1 MSASRE
7 RLIGARYA
15 TLTSVRPDG
24 TPHAVPI
31 VFAVVG
37 NQLVTAVDQK
47 PKSTRQLGRLTNIAA
62 NPAVSVLAQHD
73 SPDWKELW
81 WVRADGTALVTDH
94 PDIELRKALRA
105 KYHQYDD
112 DPPAGPW
119 IIVTID
125 RIAEWSAS

>member
-7 RLIGARYA
+7 RLIEASFA

-47 PKSTRQLGRLTNIAA
+47 PKSTRQLTRLANITA
-62 NPAVSVLAQHD
+62 NPAVSVLVHHD

-81 WVRADGTALVTDH
+81 WVRADGTALVTNH
-94 PDIELRKALRA
+94 PDIELREALLA
-105 KYHQYDD
+105 KYHQYQKE
-112 DPPAGPW
+112 PPVGPW

-125 RIAEWSAS
+125 RIAGWSAS